1 MGVYCTDCT
10 DYTPL
15 YCQPR
20 QVGANILCIPISI
33 SATQLKGE
41 SRATCPRSGG
51 RLPRRQL
58 RSFCCVAEAAR
69 LLTDAGA
76 VSALLVALRRIPD
89 CDPACGAPF
98 GMEDALEQL
107 QAGRLAAA

>member
-1 MGVYCTDCT
+1 MLCVNLPAA
-10 DYTPL
+10 PL
-15 YCQPR
+15 GPCSTYR
-20 QVGANILCIPISI
+20 HLAF
-33 SATQLKGE
+33 A
-41 SRATCPRSGG
+41 
-51 RLPRRQL
+51 LPHRQL